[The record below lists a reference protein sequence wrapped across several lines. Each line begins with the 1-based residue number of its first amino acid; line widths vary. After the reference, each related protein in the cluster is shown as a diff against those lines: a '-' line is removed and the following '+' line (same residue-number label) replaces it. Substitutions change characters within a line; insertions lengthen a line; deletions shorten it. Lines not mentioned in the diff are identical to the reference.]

1 MTAEPKQGFPVS
13 LRAVAQEMDLPNPDW
28 TAYLNRRTGEL
39 FTVTDDDVRV
49 ADAESDDDLPD
60 WRAEL
65 MPKVREVL
73 ASDDFLPLPSKYEID
88 DYRILERFCDQVSD
102 ARVRDDLQR
111 AIRGKGAFGRF
122 KALAQRC
129 GLLEAWY
136 AYRDRALEEIA
147 AGWLEAN
154 GIAYIREVVRVVR
167 GKDGSGV

>member
-1 MTAEPKQGFPVS
+1 MKVESKQGFPVS

-28 TAYLNRRTGEL
+28 TAYLNRCTGEL
-39 FTVTDDDVRV
+39 FTVTDEDARV
-49 ADAESDDDLPD
+49 AEAEPDDDLPD
-60 WRAEL
+60 WQAEL
-65 MPKVREVL
+65 VPKVREDL

-88 DYRILERFCDQVSD
+88 DYRILERFCDQVSN
-102 ARVRDDLQR
+102 AHVRDDLQR

-147 AGWLEAN
+147 AGWLEVN
-154 GIAYIREVVRVVR
+154 GIAYTREVATK
-167 GKDGSGV
+167 GHDDA